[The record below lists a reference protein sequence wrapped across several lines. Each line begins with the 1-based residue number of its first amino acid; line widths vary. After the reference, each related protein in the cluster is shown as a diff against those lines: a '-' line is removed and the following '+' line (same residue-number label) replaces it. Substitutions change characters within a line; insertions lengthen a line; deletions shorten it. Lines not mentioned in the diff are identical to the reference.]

1 MGLGRNLTLKYS
13 LKKCFFNP
21 HLRIYLLI
29 REREREKRQLV
40 APTRD
45 QTHKLGMCPDR
56 GPNPQPFAVRYD
68 APTN

>member
-29 REREREKRQLV
+29 RERERE
-40 APTRD
+40 TS
-45 QTHKLGMCPDR
+45 TGCPNQ
-56 GPNPQPFAVRYD
+56 GSNPQTRYV
-68 APTN
+68 P